1 MKKLAISIALV
12 LCIAA
17 PAFAQK
23 AAQQLAQR
31 VLGERAQEFE
41 FYTYIEWAK
50 LSNRLLDDRI
60 AHGDCY
66 AFFQNGKKICIV
78 GTNDNAMAVGLNHYL
93 KEYAQVHVSWLS
105 SMPTQLPKKFP
116 KVEKPV
122 FHKCVVPNRFF
133 LNYCTYGYTMVW
145 WQWPEWEHFIDWMAL
160 NGINMPLSLTGQEAV
175 WQEVWREMG
184 MTDDQIRAYFS
195 GPAHL
200 PWHRMANLDSFGG
213 PLPQSWIDGQRE
225 LQKKI
230 VARERELNMTPVLP
244 AFAGHVPQQITELY
258 PQADIKQL
266 SPWCGFAPTYFMN
279 STDSLF
285 AVIQKKYLQKQTA
298 LYGTDHIYG
307 LDPFNEMDPP
317 SWEPDYLASV
327 SKNIYE
333 SLRQVD
339 ADAQWLQMSWVFYYK
354 RAQWTPERLKAYLT
368 AVPQGKMIL
377 LDYFCEKTEVWRLS
391 EAFYGQ
397 PFIWCY
403 LGNFGGN
410 TMLVGDIPAISS
422 KFDHAVMDQ
431 SGNMLGVGST
441 LEGFDNSPQIFE
453 YLFEYVWQ
461 GQWPSPDSALYPK
474 QFAQRWADLRYGKA
488 NKYAREAWQL
498 LMDSV
503 YKDWS
508 FYGLG
513 SQMVARPTLA
523 GHGTYYTKPYYS
535 YDNATLLRAIRLL
548 MKQPSSRE
556 AYQYDVAI
564 LMTQWLGNHFMETRD
579 AFTDAYRRHDIP
591 AMKRYAQMSEQLISD
606 ADNVLTNC
614 PSASFWK
621 WTRDA
626 RAWGS
631 NDAEKDYYE
640 QQANTLLTI
649 WGGPVL
655 NDYANR
661 AWADL
666 LSLYYAER
674 WNMFFSAVISAE
686 ESGVPFDE
694 KQFDSVLLVYEHNW
708 PNSRFVSLAVTNVE
722 TTKKVQSILK
732 KIDNQEYSVPN
743 RAAEMLGDYMRRY
756 PEAQLQDVYKAC
768 FQDVYGPGHIIS
780 DSVSCAQYILSEME
794 RMNPDSRAYPEYEY
808 IGVENNFV
816 RVNIRVIQEG
826 KIPLGRFVQ
835 LLMQSAKLPSKLPLY
850 DWRGQWQR
858 IEKVLRQVSP
868 QPLNFDEDSALIQS
882 VMDQGHYAVHH
893 SRHFNEVY
901 DPHYRIIRRD
911 LFEKEILPLLK

>member
-1 MKKLAISIALV
+1 MKRYIILILFACISMSSV
-12 LCIAA
+12 Y
-17 PAFAQK
+17 
-23 AAQQLAQR
+23 AQQAARSLAQR
-31 VLGERAQEFE
+31 ILGDKAQQVE
-41 FYTYIEWAK
+41 FYTYQQWNDKHEGNECMSFPFFDSFS
-50 LSNRLLDDRI
+50 L
-60 AHGDCY
+60 
-66 AFFQNGKKICIV
+66 FQNGKKICIV
-78 GTNDNAMAVGLNHYL
+78 ANNDNSMCMGLNHYL
-93 KEYAQVHVSWLS
+93 KEYAHVSVSWYDCD
-105 SMPTQLPKKFP
+105 PIELPKRLP
-116 KVEKPV
+116 EVGAAV
-122 FHKCVVPNRFF
+122 VHKEADLPSRFF

-145 WQWPEWEHFIDWMAL
+145 WQWPQWEHFIDWMAL

-184 MTDDQIRAYFS
+184 MTDDEIRAYFS

-200 PWHRMANLDSFGG
+200 PWHRMANLDGFGG
-213 PLPQSWIDGQRE
+213 PLPQSWIDGQKE

-244 AFAGHVPQQITELY
+244 AFAGHVPQRITQLY

-266 SPWCGFAPTYFMN
+266 SAWCGFEPTYFMN

-285 AVIQKKYLQKQTA
+285 AVIQQKYLQKQTD

-317 SWEPDYLASV
+317 SWDPDYLASV

-339 ADAQWLQMSWVFYYK
+339 ADAKWLQMSWVFYYK
-354 RAQWTPERLKAYLT
+354 RGQWTPERLKAYLT
-368 AVPQGKMIL
+368 AVPQGKMVL

-410 TMLVGDIPAISS
+410 TMLVGDIPAIGS
-422 KFDHAVMDQ
+422 KYDNAMKDQ
-431 SGNMLGVGST
+431 PGNMLGVGST

-453 YLFEYVWQ
+453 YLFEHAWQ
-461 GQWPSPDSALYPK
+461 GKDTALHTK
-474 QFAQRWADLRYGKA
+474 QFAQNWADIRYGKP

-498 LMDSV
+498 LVDSV

-513 SQMVARPTLA
+513 TQMVARPSMQ

-535 YDNATLLRAIRLL
+535 YDNATLFRAIRLL
-548 MKQPSSRE
+548 MKQPSKSA
-556 AYQYDVAI
+556 AYQYDVAN
-564 LMTQWLGNHFMETRD
+564 LLSQWLGNHFMEVRD
-579 AFTDAYRRHDIP
+579 AFTDAYRAHDL
-591 AMKRYAQMSEQLISD
+591 QSMSTLKDMALNLIQDASD
-606 ADNVLTNC
+606 LLNEV
-614 PSASFWK
+614 PSCNMFEWIRA
-621 WTRDA
+621 A
-626 RAWGS
+626 EAWGTTP
-631 NDAEKDYYE
+631 DEKHYY
-640 QQANTLLTI
+640 QTQARTLLTI

-661 AWADL
+661 MWAL
-666 LSLYYAER
+666 LLDNYYRMR
-674 WNMFFSAVISAE
+674 WVYFFNEVEKAARNNYDFDQNKFTDQLSEKEITWATKTWMLDYKCTSSPVQKTAKDIMRKISK
-686 ESGVPFDE
+686 GVYD
-694 KQFDSVLLVYEHNW
+694 
-708 PNSRFVSLAVTNVE
+708 
-722 TTKKVQSILK
+722 
-732 KIDNQEYSVPN
+732 VPN
-743 RAAEMLGDYMRRY
+743 RAEQMLGDYMRRY

-780 DSVSCAQYILSEME
+780 DSASCAKYILNELE
-794 RMNPDSRAYPEYEY
+794 TMNQDSRVYPDYEY
-808 IGVENNFV
+808 IGVEQNFV

-868 QPLNFDEDSALIQS
+868 QPLNFEQDSALIES
-882 VMDQGHYAVHH
+882 IMDQGQYAVHH

-911 LFEKEILPLLK
+911 LFEKEILPLL